1 MTAIWV
7 CGALE
12 RARSERMRWQ
22 TTMAAS
28 AGTVSTEECSTV
40 RSGRTALM
48 RLRKRVAPMAEESM
62 PASQAKTILA
72 SSVLEMTT
80 ASAVPSWERRSSAAS
95 SAAAGAV
102 ARSMGAATAN
112 ETPAEMATPAMVG
125 SI

>member
-22 TTMAAS
+22 TTMA
-28 AGTVSTEECSTV
+28 
-40 RSGRTALM
+40 
-48 RLRKRVAPMAEESM
+48 
-62 PASQAKTILA
+62 A

-102 ARSMGAATAN
+102 ARSMGAATAH